1 MWEAAL
7 GGHVGG
13 HVRPCG
19 RPCSLRLSERPHWE
33 AVCEAMGVQIGRM
46 CGRPKWEA
54 ELGDHGRPCE
64 AELGG
69 HVRPN

>member
-13 HVRPCG
+13 RG
-19 RPCSLRLSERPHWE
+19 RPCSLRLSERSHWE

-54 ELGDHGRPCE
+54 EVGD
-64 AELGG
+64 
-69 HVRPN
+69 